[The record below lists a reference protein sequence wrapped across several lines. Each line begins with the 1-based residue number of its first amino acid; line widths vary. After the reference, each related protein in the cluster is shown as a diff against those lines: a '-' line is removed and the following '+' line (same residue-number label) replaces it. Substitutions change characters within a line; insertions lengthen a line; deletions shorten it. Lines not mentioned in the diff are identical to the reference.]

1 MSFRHQL
8 RAIAIVI
15 ASAWALLLAAQTP
28 AAAGDKAASA
38 QLVNEAEQMI
48 EQAGR
53 SDPLDTAGVRAA
65 IGKLN
70 QALRLDPRNDG
81 AYVDLGFSYGLLKDA
96 SSALDMYTRA
106 TRINPSAANFKELAD
121 IYLRVGSPGNAL
133 MAANAGLSKDDRN
146 AGLYNARGMAL
157 TNMRRFDE
165 AARDFR
171 KALEIDPSMSAAQV
185 NLDALGSGYGGRST
199 ILEKKKATAHPQDP
213 GSPNAI
219 GSP

>member
-1 MSFRHQL
+1 MSLRHKL
-8 RAIAIVI
+8 SAIAIV
-15 ASAWALLLAAQTP
+15 SAWALALAAQTP

-38 QLVNEAEQMI
+38 QLVNEAEKMI
-48 EQAGR
+48 DQAGR
-53 SDPLDTAGVRAA
+53 SDPLDAEKVRAA

-70 QALRLDPRNDG
+70 QAAKLDPRNDG
-81 AYVDLGFSYGLLKDA
+81 AYVDLGFSYALLKEA
-96 SSALDMYTRA
+96 PTAMDMYTRA

-171 KALEIDPSMSAAQV
+171 KALDIDPSLSAAQV
-185 NLDALGSGYGGRST
+185 NLDALGSGYAGRST
-199 ILEKKKATAHPQDP
+199 ITKKKTAEQP
-213 GSPNAI
+213 
-219 GSP
+219 